1 MSDDEKPGTGTDIDL
16 TVAQQIS
23 LKPGMTL
30 ADVMADLFALKDKA
44 LIAAS
49 GTSDLAMEAD
59 LSDIEVASME
69 ELRSL
74 MEEQKF
80 PVTAREATEDER
92 AWMIAVR
99 NAASTVYK
107 MAERIRDKQV
117 KPAAHNHFDRVAE
130 REGLVN
136 ENTLRTKD
144 GHYVIED
151 KSSFRVPEEERTI
164 HRIYKR
170 GSASYGQTLISG
182 EKLLELYESG
192 EITRAQYLR
201 WTEATR
207 VLREDRILEDG
218 QKDPEVF
225 AVLAKITT
233 TTSPTV
239 SIQAAKNADEES
251 K

>member
-117 KPAAHNHFDRVAE
+117 K
-130 REGLVN
+130 